1 MLRRKMSASRK
12 VDRQLCMGTYL
23 PSGAQ
28 QLVASSLSSYVRMY
42 ICMLS
47 EPQVSEAP
55 QVAQFTLRTRRRS
68 HKYL

>member
-28 QLVASSLSSYVRMY
+28 QLVASSLSSYIRMY

-68 HKYL
+68 H

>member
-12 VDRQLCMGTYL
+12 VDHQLCMGTYL

-42 ICMLS
+42 ICTLC
-47 EPQVSEAP
+47 ELQVSETP
-55 QVAQFTLRTRRRS
+55 QVAQFTLHTQRQS
-68 HKYL
+68 H